1 VPVLN
6 VLSIGSDELLR
17 SLGKK
22 SDDRDVESYVHKEI
36 IDGTKC
42 ALTFLRPR
50 KHPERLRPLLAALDI
65 SDVLII
71 EVQRLDA
78 ALGEALVAVGTAGI
92 SRGVAI
98 VDPTKGEWVDADQV
112 RTILN
117 QAGLTEIELLVGE
130 SDPHAL
136 RELCWRHMAE
146 LETIRKQRAAA
157 PLVIPVDQHFNV
169 KGVGLVIIGTVQSGR
184 VNKHDQLAS
193 TPTGETGVVRS
204 IQVMDDDVESADA
217 GDRVGLA
224 MRNMGEEALTRGSL
238 LVMSSGGI
246 EADLI
251 KHSKSTAKLVK
262 APFQNRDVEV
272 DMVIHASIDLQFV
285 VGRIATIE
293 NDIMTIDWQNDL
305 FVRSNSDRPVLFCQL
320 DAGSMRILGHAIE
333 LEPIS

>member
-1 VPVLN
+1 
-6 VLSIGSDELLR
+6 
-17 SLGKK
+17 
-22 SDDRDVESYVHKEI
+22 
-36 IDGTKC
+36 
-42 ALTFLRPR
+42 
-50 KHPERLRPLLAALDI
+50 
-65 SDVLII
+65 
-71 EVQRLDA
+71 
-78 ALGEALVAVGTAGI
+78 
-92 SRGVAI
+92 
-98 VDPTKGEWVDADQV
+98 
-112 RTILN
+112 
-117 QAGLTEIELLVGE
+117 
-130 SDPHAL
+130 
-136 RELCWRHMAE
+136 
-146 LETIRKQRAAA
+146 
-157 PLVIPVDQHFNV
+157 
-169 KGVGLVIIGTVQSGR
+169 
-184 VNKHDQLAS
+184 
-193 TPTGETGVVRS
+193 
-204 IQVMDDDVESADA
+204 MDDDVESADA

>member
-1 VPVLN
+1 MPVLN
-6 VLSIGSDELLR
+6 VLSIGGDELLR

-22 SDDRDVESYVHKEI
+22 SDDRDVESFVHKEV
-36 IDGTKC
+36 IDGTRC

-50 KHPERLRPLLAALDI
+50 RHPERLRPLLAALDI

-98 VDPTKGEWVDADQV
+98 VDPTKGEWVDTDQV

-117 QAGLTEIELLVGE
+117 QAGLTGIKLLEGE
-130 SDPHAL
+130 ADPHAL
-136 RELCWRHMAE
+136 RELCWKHMAE
-146 LETIRKQRAAA
+146 LETIREQRAAA
-157 PLVIPVDQHFNV
+157 PLVIPIDQHFNV
-169 KGVGLVIIGTVQSGR
+169 KGVGLVIIGTVQSGQ
-184 VNKHDQLAS
+184 VSKHDQLAS

-204 IQVMDDDVESADA
+204 IQVMDDDVDSADA

-224 MRNMGEEALTRGSL
+224 MRNMREEALTRGSL
-238 LVMSSGGI
+238 LVMSSSGI
-246 EADLI
+246 ETDLI

-262 APFQNRDVEV
+262 APFQNREIEV

-285 VGRIATIE
+285 VGRIASIE
-293 NDIMTIDWQNDL
+293 NETMTIDWQNDL
-305 FVRSNSDRPVLFCQL
+305 FIRTNTDRPVLFCQL
-320 DAGSMRILGHAIE
+320 DAGAMRILGRAIE
-333 LEPIS
+333 LAPLL